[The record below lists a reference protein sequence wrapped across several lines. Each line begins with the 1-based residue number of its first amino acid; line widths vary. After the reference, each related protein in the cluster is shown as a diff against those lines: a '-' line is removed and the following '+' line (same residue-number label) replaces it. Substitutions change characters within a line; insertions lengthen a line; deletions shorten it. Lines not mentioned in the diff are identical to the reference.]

1 MFEYI
6 KNEFKPM
13 TEDEFEEVS
22 EYEKEYMQSV
32 KNTDDNKRV
41 LSKDTIEC
49 CVDKLKRLRIK
60 FLIDRLKDR
69 SYITTISNEK
79 DALLQADVV
88 KVSGTHLII
97 KDFDKFVSIYL
108 NDEFEEEDDND
119 NEPEYAK
126 IC

>member
-1 MFEYI
+1 MFS
-6 KNEFKPM
+6 FL
-13 TEDEFEEVS
+13 V
-22 EYEKEYMQSV
+22 
-32 KNTDDNKRV
+32 
-41 LSKDTIEC
+41 
-49 CVDKLKRLRIK
+49 K
-60 FLIDRLKDR
+60 FLVDRLKDR

-97 KDFDKFVSIYL
+97 TNYDKFKSLYL
-108 NDEFEEEDDND
+108 NDEFEEEDTED

>member
-1 MFEYI
+1 
-6 KNEFKPM
+6 M
-13 TEDEFEEVS
+13 TADEFEEVS

-41 LSKDTIEC
+41 LSKDSIEL
-49 CVDKLKRLRIK
+49 CVDKKKQLRLNYLVK
-60 FLIDRLKDR
+60 SLKDR
-69 SYITTISNEK
+69 SYITTMSNEK
-79 DALLQADVV
+79 TELLQADVV
-88 KVSGTHLII
+88 KVSGRNLII
-97 KDFDKFVSIYL
+97 TDFDKFKSIYL